1 MEKYTEVKELLKDY
15 NQVDVEKFTSYCI
28 GLEMAKNGSKNP
40 FMKRLPANKL
50 SDLFKR
56 VTNEGLK
63 FDGKHVTLQSTGIN
77 YDYMAYKNKMLMAY
91 PESIIDVDLV
101 YEGDEFTLA
110 KSSGKVIC
118 NHEIVN
124 PFDRIDS
131 KIKGGYCIIKN
142 KRGEFVVTLTKA
154 DFEKHRK
161 VARTDFI
168 WKAWYVEMCMKTL
181 IKKCVRIMYDDVY
194 DTIDEEDNKQ
204 INLNQIKKDWISD
217 IDKAETSEELDMI
230 WSAMSAKEQTN
241 YQDPIN
247 EKQKSLK

>member
-28 GLEMAKNGSKNP
+28 SLEMAKNGSKNP

-110 KSSGKVIC
+110 KSSSKVVS

-124 PFDRIDS
+124 PFDRTDS

-204 INLNQIKKDWISD
+204 INLNQIKKDWIKD
-217 IDKAETSEELDMI
+217 IDKAESSEELDMI

-241 YQDPIN
+241 YQEVIN
-247 EKQKSLK
+247 EKQKNI

>member
-28 GLEMAKNGSKNP
+28 SLEMAKNGSKNP

-110 KSSGKVIC
+110 KSSSKVVS

-124 PFDRIDS
+124 PFDRTDS

-194 DTIDEEDNKQ
+194 ETIDEEDNKQ

-217 IDKAETSEELDMI
+217 IDKAESSEELDMI

-241 YQDPIN
+241 YQEVIN
-247 EKQKSLK
+247 EKQKNI